1 MFRLRRTAA
10 ALTVLLVAGAAISV
24 LPRPAVAASPGP
36 LPECAYDDVLTPRR
50 AYSDWA
56 RTLLDTALRVG
67 KRYVPPH
74 LTSIADA
81 GIPGTGK
88 VRPLVIDDLRAMTE
102 AAAAAGNPIEVSS
115 AYRSYSRQKWLFAES
130 VDKYGYD
137 ATLTALARP
146 GHSEHQLGTAI
157 DVKKKDGRDP
167 WLLDK
172 DGASTPAGAWMKQNA
187 WKYGFVMSYPK
198 GKKSVTCYRYEPWH
212 YRYFGR
218 DRALAIHLSELT
230 TREWLWLRG
239 YGVS

>member
-1 MFRLRRTAA
+1 MFRHRRTLVAIA
-10 ALTVLLVAGAAISV
+10 VLLVAGAAIGV
-24 LPRPAVAASPGP
+24 QPRPAVAASPGP

-56 RTLLDTALRVG
+56 KTLLDTTLRVG
-67 KRYVPPH
+67 KSYVPP
-74 LTSIADA
+74 LLASIQDA
-81 GIPGTGK
+81 GIPGSGK
-88 VRPLVIDDLRAMTE
+88 VRPLVIDDLRAMSK

-115 AYRSYSRQKWLFAES
+115 AYRSYSKQKWLFDQS

-137 ATLTALARP
+137 ETLAALARA

-157 DVKKKDGRDP
+157 DAKTRGGRDP

-172 DGASTPAGAWMKQNA
+172 DWASTPAGAWMKKNA

-198 GKKSVTCYRYEPWH
+198 GMRSVTCYRYEPWH

-230 TREWLWLRG
+230 TREWLWRRG
-239 YGVS
+239 FGVS

>member
-115 AYRSYSRQKWLFAES
+115 AYRSYSRQKWLFTES

-172 DGASTPAGAWMKQNA
+172 DWASTPAGAWMKQNA